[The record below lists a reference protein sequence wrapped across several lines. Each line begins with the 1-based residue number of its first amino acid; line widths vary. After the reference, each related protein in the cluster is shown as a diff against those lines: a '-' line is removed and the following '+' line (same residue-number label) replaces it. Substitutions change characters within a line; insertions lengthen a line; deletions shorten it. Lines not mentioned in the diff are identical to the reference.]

1 MPAPKSPGENGQNK
15 FEIDNLFI
23 IIFTLLE
30 IDD

>member
-1 MPAPKSPGENGQNK
+1 MPGQKSHGENGQNK

-23 IIFTLLE
+23 IIFTLLK

>member
-1 MPAPKSPGENGQNK
+1 MPAPKSHGENGQNK